1 MKDIRLHGIYAI
13 TDPVLCGDDLI
24 NNVRAAIEGGIRILQ
39 YRNKQASHNVQHE
52 EATRLLALCRQH
64 DVLFIIN
71 DDAEL
76 AADIDADGVHLG
88 QKDRALIE
96 AREQLGQNKIIGI
109 SCNNRFDY
117 ALAAQQQGAD
127 YIAFGRFFSSMT
139 KPQAPQAEIELLL
152 RGKRELHLPIV
163 AIGGIT
169 ADNGR
174 QLIEAG
180 ADMLAVIHGI
190 FGQVDVRL
198 AAQRYA
204 ELFRN

>member
-1 MKDIRLHGIYAI
+1 MKDTRLHGIYAI

-190 FGQVDVRL
+190 FGQADVRL

>member
-1 MKDIRLHGIYAI
+1 MKDTRLLGIYAI

-64 DVLFIIN
+64 DVLFIVN
-71 DDAEL
+71 DDINL
-76 AADIDADGVHLG
+76 ASDINADGVHLG

-96 AREQLGQNKIIGI
+96 AREHLGQNKIIGI

-190 FGQVDVRL
+190 FGQADVRL

>member
-1 MKDIRLHGIYAI
+1 MRDTLLHGVYAI
-13 TDPVLCGDDLI
+13 TDPVLCGPQLSEK
-24 NNVRAAIEGGIRILQ
+24 VMAAIEGGIRILQ
-39 YRNKQASHNVQHE
+39 YRNKQAARDIQHK
-52 EATRLLALCRQH
+52 EANNLLALCRQH

-71 DDAEL
+71 DDVEL
-76 AADIDADGVHLG
+76 AADVDADGVHLG
-88 QKDRALIE
+88 QKDSALIE
-96 AREQLGQNKIIGI
+96 ARQHLGENKIIGI

-127 YIAFGRFFSSMT
+127 YVAFGRFFPSQT
-139 KPQAPQAEIELLL
+139 KPQAPQADVGLLQRASTELQ
-152 RGKRELHLPIV
+152 LPVV

-169 ADNGR
+169 PDNGR

-190 FGQVDVRL
+190 FAQDDVRL

-204 ELFRN
+204 ELFED

>member
-1 MKDIRLHGIYAI
+1 MKDTRLHGIYAI

-71 DDAEL
+71 DDADL

-96 AREQLGQNKIIGI
+96 AREHLGQNKIIGI

-152 RGKRELHLPIV
+152 RGKRELHVPIV

-190 FGQVDVRL
+190 FGQADVRL

>member
-39 YRNKQASHNVQHE
+39 YRNKQAPHNVQHE

-152 RGKRELHLPIV
+152 RGKRELHVPIV

-190 FGQVDVRL
+190 FGQADVRL

>member
-1 MKDIRLHGIYAI
+1 MKDTRLHGIYAI

-71 DDAEL
+71 DDADL

-152 RGKRELHLPIV
+152 RGKRELHVPIV

>member
-1 MKDIRLHGIYAI
+1 MKDTRLHGIYAI

-152 RGKRELHLPIV
+152 RGKRELHVPIV

-190 FGQVDVRL
+190 FGQADVRL